1 MIHWRIIFIV
11 LGSSILGSCSSSV
24 IYDLYTGHVYDQD
37 VSILFCKADSTYVY
51 SNSLHSGG
59 GSAKE
64 IGEYKTIRDTIFL
77 YPQFD
82 LIRKNKPPHICR
94 IYDCCKSAYA
104 TIENDTVVEKCIDKR
119 IYVVKED
126 LIQDYTLEYH
136 FPNDSNAFRWN
147 EDFALQRRKILQSK
161 REKSVLYS
169 RKVIDRIW

>member
-1 MIHWRIIFIV
+1 
-11 LGSSILGSCSSSV
+11 
-24 IYDLYTGHVYDQD
+24 VYDQD

-82 LIRKNKPPHICR
+82 LIRNKKTPHTCR

-136 FPNDSNAFRWN
+136 FPNDSNAFNWN
-147 EDFALQRRKILQSK
+147 ENFPLRRRKILQSK

>member
-1 MIHWRIIFIV
+1 MIHLRIIFIV

-77 YPQFD
+77 YPH
-82 LIRKNKPPHICR
+82 N
-94 IYDCCKSAYA
+94 S
-104 TIENDTVVEKCIDKR
+104 
-119 IYVVKED
+119 
-126 LIQDYTLEYH
+126 
-136 FPNDSNAFRWN
+136 
-147 EDFALQRRKILQSK
+147 
-161 REKSVLYS
+161 
-169 RKVIDRIW
+169 

>member
-82 LIRKNKPPHICR
+82 LIRNKKTPHICR

-136 FPNDSNAFRWN
+136 FPNDSNAFSWN
-147 EDFALQRRKILQSK
+147 ENFPLRRRKILQSK

>member
-1 MIHWRIIFIV
+1 MIHLRIIFIV

-82 LIRKNKPPHICR
+82 LIRNKKTPHTCR

-136 FPNDSNAFRWN
+136 FPNDSNAFNWN
-147 EDFALQRRKILQSK
+147 ENFPLRRRKILQSK